1 MQFEKMSS
9 MMKFIYLFFVFFAFI
24 ITSCDEQTSFD
35 DTYNDTEYNPLPE
48 DKDDDTQLDAPCS
61 CDDLNNKAGNKPGSR
76 ITFKEYHLSD
86 GSIIFDDTP
95 FDTAYNRHCTYA
107 KNDLYEGLDGCCV
120 SFSIDYTDP
129 PYVESFY
136 SDSNCTNEIPLLK
149 LSSKPNTNDL
159 VRINVLTNE
168 DDQEYMCGERIYK
181 DVYAL
186 ITTPTMTNVYVYDYD
201 SCISWTEYVAEYEYE
216 NCHYLAAYKEL
227 TINEA
232 RALFV
237 CAE

>member
-1 MQFEKMSS
+1 MSS
-9 MMKFIYLFFVFFAFI
+9 MMKFIYLFFVLFAFI

-35 DTYNDTEYNPLPE
+35 DTYNDSTNLLPDSE
-48 DKDDDTQLDAPCS
+48 DDDIQSDISCS
-61 CDDLNNKAGNKPGSR
+61 CDSLNNNIGNKSGSR

-86 GSIIFDDTP
+86 GSVIFDDKP
-95 FDTAYNRHCTYA
+95 FDTLYNRYCNYA
-107 KNDLYEGLDGCCV
+107 TAGLYEGLEGCCV

-136 SDSNCTNEIPLLK
+136 SDSNCTNEISLLK

-159 VRINVLTNE
+159 VRINVITNE
-168 DDQEYMCGERIYK
+168 DEQEYMCGERIYK

-227 TINEA
+227 TIDEA
-232 RALFV
+232 RSLFV
-237 CAE
+237 CTE